1 MSEQQKTSIWVRT
14 FLFVIIIDLLIIIIG
29 IAGRLLLDWAPL
41 DAFHFYFYG
50 AQAGLV
56 LAALGLLQLIFGLV
70 KKTKAHRNAGALT
83 LGLGLLPL
91 VCAVAAVGISG
102 FQAPMIHDISTDLTQ
117 PPMFSITNS
126 LRTAE
131 ENSLE
136 YEGEAIA
143 EQQRAAFPDIQSY
156 YSDLSPS
163 DAHNRALSTIEAL
176 GWSLIVDDQSTGNI
190 EAFQQSVVFGFIDD
204 VVIRIKASE
213 AGSQIDLRSVSRV
226 GLGDLGANAER
237 IQAFLRAFEDG

>member
-1 MSEQQKTSIWVRT
+1 MSESQKLSIWGRL
-14 FLFVIIIDLLIIIIG
+14 FLYLIILDLLIILIG

-41 DAFHFYFYG
+41 EAFHFYFYG

-56 LAALGLLQLIFGLV
+56 LAALGLLQLMFGLV
-70 KKTKAHRNAGALT
+70 KKLKPHRNTGALT

-91 VCAVAAVGISG
+91 LCAVASVGIAG
-102 FQAPMIHDISTDLTQ
+102 FQAPMIHDISTDLAQ
-117 PPMFSITNS
+117 PPVFSITNS

-136 YEGEAIA
+136 YEGEAIS

-156 YSDLSPS
+156 YSDLSS
-163 DAHNRALSTIEAL
+163 AEAHNRALSTIEKL
-176 GWSLIVDDQSTGNI
+176 GWSLIVDDESTGNI
-190 EAFQQSVVFGFIDD
+190 EAFEETAVFGFIDD
-204 VVIRIKASE
+204 VVIRIKTSE
-213 AGSQIDLRSVSRV
+213 SGSQIDLRSVSRV

-237 IQAFLRAFEDG
+237 IQTFFSTFAEN